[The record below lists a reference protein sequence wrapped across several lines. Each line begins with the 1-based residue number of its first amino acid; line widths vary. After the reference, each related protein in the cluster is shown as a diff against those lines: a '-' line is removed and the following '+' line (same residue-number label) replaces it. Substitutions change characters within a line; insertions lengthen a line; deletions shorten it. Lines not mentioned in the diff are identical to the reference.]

1 MGGSCALQ
9 EDVSCRARI
18 DDQLRELGN
27 GSVTNAFELQ
37 VEGCCCS
44 FIGKLVVVDT
54 YYYYCNSMSLLAEG
68 VEKKCNKGTMVHW
81 CSPVGPISPQ
91 GAGLAWGCTGR
102 SPEGDLLAYGDLGV
116 TWLAGRTELTAGDW
130 QDLVC

>member
-27 GSVTNAFELQ
+27 GSVANVFELQ
-37 VEGCCCS
+37 VEGCRCS
-44 FIGKLVVVDT
+44 FISKLVVVDT
-54 YYYYCNSMSLLAEG
+54 YYYCNSMSLLAEG

-91 GAGLAWGCTGR
+91 GAGLAWGCQEDLRRETYWLTVTLA
-102 SPEGDLLAYGDLGV
+102 SPG
-116 TWLAGRTELTAGDW
+116 WLTELN
-130 QDLVC
+130 